1 MPMNEFSEGNFKPR
15 TAEQQNLLER
25 FLRLR
30 NDCGQPSRFRIMR
43 RLARTRH
50 FTKTVY
56 PPNWRFA

>member
-15 TAEQQNLLER
+15 TDEQQHLLER

-30 NDCGQPSRFRIMR
+30 NERGEPSRFRILR

-50 FTKTVY
+50 FTKSIY
-56 PPNWRFA
+56 PPDWRFA